1 MIPPANTAK
10 LAPEKGLPMSDRVCI
25 PEKEYQERIGKAAAL
40 VQERRLDVLV
50 VNSNEADYANVRYFS
65 NFWPLFETAGVAV
78 GPSGKAALMVGP
90 ESGKYAAD
98 RSMIQNIFQLMEYR
112 ESADPA
118 YPEVKA
124 SQYTDV
130 FRSLGITGKRLKIG
144 VGGYL
149 VSNPIQLEGLR
160 RCYPGCEIVRADD
173 IMAALRSVKS
183 ENEIAC
189 IREGLR
195 ITEIATEEVI
205 KHIRPGMT
213 ELHLVGIAQKTIYEH
228 GAEYEGLPMYVFS
241 EKSTRHAISRST
253 YREIQPGDIVQLNLS
268 AKVDGYSPSIGMPIS
283 MGKLAGRKRE
293 IVEFGLEAHRW
304 TYDQLRAGVLAADV
318 ANSYIELFQHRGYYD
333 NYLYGPCHGT
343 GLIEVEAPWME
354 SVSNYR
360 LAENMTFQV
369 DTFVS
374 TEDFGIR
381 WETGVAIRKDRAEV
395 LSKPIGNIVEI
406 GI

>member
-1 MIPPANTAK
+1 MK
-10 LAPEKGLPMSDRVCI
+10 RVCI
-25 PEKEYQERIGKAAAL
+25 PETEFKERLKKAAAL
-40 VQERRLDVLV
+40 VQERGLDVLV

-65 NFWPLFETAGVAV
+65 NFWPLFETAGVAISPT
-78 GPSGKAALMVGP
+78 GQGALMVGP
-90 ESGKYAAD
+90 ESGKYSAD

-124 SQYTDV
+124 SKYTDV
-130 FRSLGITGKRLKIG
+130 FNSIGVKGKKLRIG

-149 VSNPIQLEGLR
+149 VSNPIQLAGLKE
-160 RCYPGCEIVRADD
+160 CCPQCEITRADD
-173 IMAALRSVKS
+173 IMIALRGVKS

-195 ITEIATEEVI
+195 ITEIATQEVI
-205 KHIRPGMT
+205 RHIRPGMT
-213 ELHLVGIAQKTIYEH
+213 ELQLVGIAQKTIYEN

-253 YREIQPGDIVQLNLS
+253 YREIQKGDIVQLNLS

-283 MGKLAGRKRE
+283 MGKLTGRKRE

-304 TYDQLRAGVLAADV
+304 TYAQLRAGVLAADV
-318 ANSYIELFQHRGYYD
+318 AKRYIELFKQRGYYE

-354 SVSNYR
+354 SISNYH

-374 TEDFGIR
+374 AEEFGIR

-395 LSKPIGNIVEI
+395 LSQPIGKIVEI
-406 GI
+406 SV